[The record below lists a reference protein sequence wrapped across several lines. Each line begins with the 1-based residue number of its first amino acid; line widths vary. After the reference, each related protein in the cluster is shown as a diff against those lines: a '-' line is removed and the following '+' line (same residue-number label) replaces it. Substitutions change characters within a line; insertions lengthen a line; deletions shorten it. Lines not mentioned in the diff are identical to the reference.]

1 MALGYDIGQADLE
14 ATLDEL
20 RVIGTADE
28 AEDIFAMRP
37 GPVRDDWTRLLFIA
51 GRSVARLFVTGGHH
65 RVLRTLDEWLR
76 DPRVNLRKLAV
87 QAVVLMVEAPLSALG
102 RPERE
107 DADDLILEGD
117 AGSGR
122 DRWPALLALQDRHSD
137 VVAPAADLVRGALR
151 TPWRA
156 VVADVLVRWFHLGTT
171 DDAALAAVESF
182 LPRLVVE
189 ESDRARLRGLVR
201 RRRRMWA
208 DPLPDEIADRLD
220 SALASAD
227 AAPSG
232 ERMVVT

>member
-1 MALGYDIGQADLE
+1 
-14 ATLDEL
+14 
-20 RVIGTADE
+20 
-28 AEDIFAMRP
+28 MRP
-37 GPVRDDWTRLLFIA
+37 GPVHDDWARLLFIA
-51 GRSVARLFVTGGHH
+51 GESVARLFVTGGHH
-65 RVLRTLDEWLR
+65 RVLHTLDDWLR

-87 QAVVLMVEAPLSALG
+87 QAVVFMVEVPLSALG

-107 DADDLILEGD
+107 DADNLILQGD
-117 AGSGR
+117 SGSG
-122 DRWPALLALQDRHSD
+122 RWPALLALQDRHSD
-137 VVAPAADLVRGALR
+137 VVAPAAGLVRGALC

-156 VVADVLVRWFHLGTT
+156 VVANVLVRWFHLRTT

-220 SALASAD
+220 GAPARAD
-227 AAPSG
+227 VAPSG
-232 ERMVVT
+232 ERVVFT

>member
-1 MALGYDIGQADLE
+1 
-14 ATLDEL
+14 
-20 RVIGTADE
+20 
-28 AEDIFAMRP
+28 MRP
-37 GPVRDDWTRLLFIA
+37 GPVHDDWARLLFIA
-51 GRSVARLFVTGGHH
+51 GESVARLFVTGGHH
-65 RVLRTLDEWLR
+65 RVLRTLDDWLR

-107 DADDLILEGD
+107 DADDLILQGD
-117 AGSGR
+117 SGSGR
-122 DRWPALLALQDRHSD
+122 DGGLRSSRCRTAIPTSSRRPQTSCA
-137 VVAPAADLVRGALR
+137 APCAHRGVRSSPTSWSGGS
-151 TPWRA
+151 TS
-156 VVADVLVRWFHLGTT
+156 GTT

-232 ERMVVT
+232 ERVVVT